1 AMAEV
6 AAARLSGGE
15 GEFTGFD
22 TATKLKLS
30 GVDVASFGD
39 AFARAE
45 GALEVIYADAARGLY
60 QKLVVSEDATRLLGG
75 IFVGDAS
82 PYQAL
87 RPLLGRELPAEPG
100 AYLSAAGGQAPDT
113 ELPDDAVVCSCN
125 NVDAGAIRGAVGGAC
140 AGCG

>member
-1 AMAEV
+1 
-6 AAARLSGGE
+6 
-15 GEFTGFD
+15 
-22 TATKLKLS
+22 
-30 GVDVASFGD
+30 
-39 AFARAE
+39 
-45 GALEVIYADAARGLY
+45 
-60 QKLVVSEDATRLLGG
+60 TRLLGG

-140 AGCG
+140 AGCGPAATVAGLKSCTRAGTQCGSCVPMLKKL